1 MVRIV
6 MVALAACALSACGT
20 GGSNVRQDIQ
30 LPRLETTSA
39 GANASGDYR
48 IGATDLINV
57 TVFQVPTLS
66 LEDVRVD
73 AAGNLQMPL
82 IGAMR
87 AAGRT
92 PNELAGDIQVALGR
106 EYLRDP
112 RVSVTVSEAASQKI
126 TVDGAVTKPGV
137 YLMRGRTTLLQA
149 IAMAEGPTRVADLSE
164 VAIFRD
170 GEKGRMVALFDVSQ
184 IRAGQLPDP
193 DLEGNDVIIV
203 DTSRL
208 NVAVRDI
215 LQALPGLAIFGYF

>member
-1 MVRIV
+1 
-6 MVALAACALSACGT
+6 MVALAACALGACGSA
-20 GGSNVRQDIQ
+20 GNNIRQDVQ

-39 GANASGDYR
+39 GADESGKYR

-66 LEDVRVD
+66 LQEVRVD

-82 IGAMR
+82 IGALR

-92 PNELAGDIQVALGR
+92 PDELAGDIEVALGR

-112 RVSVTVSEAASQKI
+112 QVSVTVAEAASQKV

-170 GEKGRMVALFDVSQ
+170 GEKGRMVALFDVAK
-184 IRAGQLPDP
+184 IRSGQLPDP

-208 NVAVRDI
+208 SSAIRDI
-215 LQALPGLAIFGYF
+215 VQALPGLAVFGYL